1 MRGLLMVLGVLGAG
15 VAAGCAGGLTVVDD
29 GATPSVVLAE
39 SVPVRGAPSD
49 RASIAGA
56 SLQGD
61 VLVLDVRFGGGC
73 ADHAFDLYAQ
83 TAFMESEPVQTRLAL
98 AHQANGDAC
107 RALLS
112 RELRFDLAPL
122 RDAYRRAY
130 GPAGR
135 IVLHVQ
141 EPGASGAQHD
151 ILYTF

>member
-1 MRGLLMVLGVLGAG
+1 MRGLLMVLGVLGVG
-15 VAAGCAGGLTVVDD
+15 LAAGCAEGLTVVDD
-29 GATPSVVLAE
+29 GATPAVVLAE

-73 ADHAFDLYAQ
+73 AEHAFDLYAQ

-98 AHQANGDAC
+98 AHRANGDPC

-130 GPAGR
+130 GPSGR
-135 IVLHVQ
+135 IVLHVH
-141 EPGASGAQHD
+141 EPGPSGGSHD
-151 ILYTF
+151 VLYTF